1 MMILLD
7 AIEQAIGTEYFGD
20 TQHAELYAAIQT
32 TETDAGPAINSS
44 QQPHSNKIVH
54 VH

>member
-1 MMILLD
+1 MILLD
-7 AIEQAIGTEYFGD
+7 NIEQAIGTEYFGD
-20 TQHAELYAAIQT
+20 TQCAELCAAIQT
-32 TETDAGPAINSS
+32 AETDADPSFSTS